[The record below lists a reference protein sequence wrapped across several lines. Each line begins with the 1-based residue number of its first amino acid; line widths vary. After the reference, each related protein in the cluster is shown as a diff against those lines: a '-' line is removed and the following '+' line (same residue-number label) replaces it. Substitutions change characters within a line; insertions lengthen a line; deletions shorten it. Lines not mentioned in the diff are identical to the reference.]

1 MSEDLKKNRLLLE
14 ISNRIRHLNREIIN
28 PKIPELT
35 IDGLLPVMSLV
46 ARVRALYL
54 TEVFDVAAIAGDDG
68 LPTVDQIN
76 KLRNLRH
83 IYEELVSGAQAV
95 ETAIE
100 RGYLDVTGELK

>member
-14 ISNRIRHLNREIIN
+14 ISNRIRHLNRAIIN

-54 TEVFDVAAIAGDDG
+54 MEVFDVAAMAGDDG

-76 KLRNLRH
+76 KLRDLRQL
-83 IYEELVSGAQAV
+83 YEELVSGAKAID
-95 ETAIE
+95 TAIE
-100 RGYLDVTGELK
+100 RGYLDVSQ